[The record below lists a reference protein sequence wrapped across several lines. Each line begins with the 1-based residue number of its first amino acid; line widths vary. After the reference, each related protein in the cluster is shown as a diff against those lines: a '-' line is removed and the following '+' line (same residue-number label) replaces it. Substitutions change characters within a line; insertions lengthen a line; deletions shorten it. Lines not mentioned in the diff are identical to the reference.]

1 VETPE
6 DLLRLPLAALAVG
19 DREAVVAALPQFRR
33 SEPIFLVCTNGR
45 HDVCCAIRGRPVA
58 LAGHQRHPRRVWE
71 CSHTGGHRFS
81 PTGVLLPWGR
91 TLGRLD
97 VSSVGEVLE
106 SADLGDL
113 PFGLLGPWH
122 DRGCSAYAPRVQ
134 VGESA
139 VRDEVGETD
148 LEALT
153 AEATGP
159 LQVRVTHR
167 DGREWRVALSVVE
180 GSTRRNSC
188 GEPEEPARTW
198 TATVQQI

>member
-1 VETPE
+1 M
-6 DLLRLPLAALAVG
+6 
-19 DREAVVAALPQFRR
+19 
-33 SEPIFLVCTNGR
+33 
-45 HDVCCAIRGRPVA
+45 
-58 LAGHQRHPRRVWE
+58 
-71 CSHTGGHRFS
+71 
-81 PTGVLLPWGR
+81 LLPWGR

-97 VSSVGEVLE
+97 VNSVGEVLE

-122 DRGCSAYAPRVQ
+122 DRGCSAYPPRVQ

-153 AEATGP
+153 AEASGP
-159 LQVRVTHR
+159 LEVTVAHR
-167 DGREWRVALSVVE
+167 DGRAWRVALSVVE
-180 GSTRRNSC
+180 GATRRNSC

-198 TATVQQI
+198 TASVEQV